1 MRRFPPDVLRFSI
14 QALVTCSAIGIAGL
28 PQAAGQRRGGPR
40 LPVVP
45 LLALAPAGATENPGA
60 AAQPTEEVRAQIE
73 AAIPE
78 KAPVTAARPRRLLIY
93 DVNVG
98 YPGHPSRFVANWAFQ
113 RMGEKTGAFEAVV
126 SRDPEVFRPENLRQ
140 FDAVLL
146 NNTVGNLFEDPAL
159 RQSLAEFVYAGG
171 GLLGIHGTT
180 VAFTRWT
187 DGAQDDW
194 PEFGRM
200 LGARGAAHRESDE
213 RVMVKLDSPDHPLNR
228 PFPSQGFE
236 YRDEFFR
243 VHDPYSRDRLRV
255 LFSIDTQQTDLDR
268 DGRTPERADQDY
280 ALSWVRSYGR
290 GRVCYCTIGHHPRVF
305 WDPLMLQ
312 FYLHAS
318 QFVLGD
324 LAAPTTPSNRLSPAV
339 LRQEAWGWKL
349 GITAYTFHKYTMFE
363 TIDKTAALGLSYLG
377 ALNFQTV
384 SAELNKPF
392 NCDLTDAELQRVR
405 TKLDSAG
412 VRLITCFYDRIPGDE
427 AGCRRVFEFARK
439 MGIQTLI
446 SEPPREA
453 LDTIERFCDEYD
465 IQLAIHNHDQAASP
479 DYWSPEAVLRVC
491 QNRSRRV
498 GACPDLGYWI
508 RSGIDPVEGIR
519 ALGDRLITLQ
529 MHDLHEASADGH
541 DVPWGTGEGRV
552 EAVLAEIHRQGL
564 APALFGLEYSYDWL
578 DSLPEI
584 AASAKFFHEATL
596 RLPDSLTSSP

>member
-1 MRRFPPDVLRFSI
+1 MRHFPPDVLRFSI
-14 QALVTCSAIGIAGL
+14 RTLVTCTAIGIVGL
-28 PQAAGQRRGGPR
+28 PQATGQQRGGVTPQIG
-40 LPVVP
+40 P
-45 LLALAPAGATENPGA
+45 LLMLAQAAATENSDA
-60 AAQPTEEVRAQIE
+60 VAQPTEEVRAQIE
-73 AAIPE
+73 AALPE
-78 KAPVTAARPRRLLIY
+78 KAPATAARPRRLLIY
-93 DVNVG
+93 DANVG

-113 RMGEKTGAFEAVV
+113 RMGEKTGAFETVI
-126 SRDPEVFRPENLRQ
+126 SRDPQVFDPQSLRQ

-146 NNTVGNLFEDPAL
+146 NNTVGNLFQDPTL

-171 GLLGIHGTT
+171 GLMGIHGTT

-187 DGAQDDW
+187 EGAQDDW

-213 RVMVKLDSPDHPLNR
+213 RGMVKLDSPDHPLNR

-363 TIDKTAALGLSYLG
+363 TIDKTRELGLSYVGGLSFQKVSKEIPK
-377 ALNFQTV
+377 NFDANL
-384 SAELNKPF
+384 SDDELR
-392 NCDLTDAELQRVR
+392 QVR
-405 TKLDSAG
+405 MKMDDAG
-412 VRLITCFYDRIPGDE
+412 VRMPTFFYATIPGDE
-427 AGCRRVFEFARK
+427 AGCRREA
-439 MGIQTLI
+439 GI
-446 SEPPREA
+446 
-453 LDTIERFCDEYD
+453 F
-465 IQLAIHNHDQAASP
+465 
-479 DYWSPEAVLRVC
+479 
-491 QNRSRRV
+491 
-498 GACPDLGYWI
+498 
-508 RSGIDPVEGIR
+508 
-519 ALGDRLITLQ
+519 
-529 MHDLHEASADGH
+529 
-541 DVPWGTGEGRV
+541 
-552 EAVLAEIHRQGL
+552 
-564 APALFGLEYSYDWL
+564 
-578 DSLPEI
+578 
-584 AASAKFFHEATL
+584 
-596 RLPDSLTSSP
+596 